1 MNVDLATA
9 AGDVFA
15 SCSHVILHVS
25 GAEDAA
31 GIDIF
36 KAGKN
41 LLGRALGDM
50 GDYVEASAMAHAHD
64 QLDGAKARGG
74 VEDFID

>member
-1 MNVDLATA
+1 MNLATA

-15 SCSHVILHVS
+15 GRSHVVLDVS

-36 KAGKN
+36 KTGKDF
-41 LLGRALGDM
+41 LGRALGDVR
-50 GDYVEASAMAHAHD
+50 DYVEASAMAHAHD
-64 QLDGAKARGG
+64 
-74 VEDFID
+74 